1 MSDSPYMDEL
11 PHPDQETI
19 DSMLRSAKEQL
30 KVRQKEMSFTLPAST
45 AVPVPLP
52 VPLPPVPLPPVPPPP
67 EFSPEKM
74 QQMMDLQARIQKS
87 LAGSTLLSG
96 LLNGGSSFPHVRP
109 PIGGIIMDEQG
120 RTVTVEGK
128 AIELTP
134 NQPTLKANIINKQRK
149 QLKQTGTTT
158 ASTTPTTTL
167 TTGSDHTPLNE
178 SLPES
183 TRHQDSR
190 IRIRNLQRMPRKFRF
205 NEKGK
210 YIKIANRQRAKVKL
224 EELRLQVAESSK
236 KTGIYFSSKLAL
248 VVSSKDKGDPASVP
262 DLEWWDAELV
272 NRYDILDRSTSL
284 EAKFPFVTSLIEHP
298 IQVDAPNKPKNVPM
312 APVMLTTRERK
323 KLKRQIKKE
332 QEQERQEKI
341 QFGLLPKPEP
351 KVRISNLMRVLGS
364 EAVADPTKMEAHVR
378 AQMAQRQRA
387 HEATNEARKLKPN
400 QRIAK
405 KARKYEEDLT
415 NGVQIAVFRVL
426 SLANPAHKFKV
437 EASAEKFQFT
447 GCLLLFRDFSLVVV
461 EGGSKGIRKY
471 KHLLVN
477 RIKWTGNKIDPGS
490 DEEATPIIM
499 NTAANTHC
507 SVIWEGKNAFSSFN
521 DWTVKICPSETVAR
535 EFLRLRSCE
544 HYWDLAVNQMIIN
557 QEEVI

>member
-1 MSDSPYMDEL
+1 MSDSPQLDEH
-11 PHPDQETI
+11 PHPDQKTI

-30 KVRQKEMSFTLPAST
+30 IVRQKELSFS
-45 AVPVPLP
+45 LP
-52 VPLPPVPLPPVPPPP
+52 VPPVITPAPPPIPPPVI
-67 EFSPEKM
+67 SHQKM

-96 LLNGGSSFPHVRP
+96 LINGGGNLPIVRP
-109 PIGGIIMDEQG
+109 PVGGVIMNEQG

-134 NQPTLKANIINKQRK
+134 NQPTLKANIVNKQRTQFK
-149 QLKQTGTTT
+149 QP
-158 ASTTPTTTL
+158 TP
-167 TTGSDHTPLNE
+167 GDKPSQPE
-178 SLPES
+178 SIPES
-183 TRHQDSR
+183 TRFQDAR
-190 IRIRNLQRMPRKFRF
+190 LRIRNTQRMPRKFHF

-210 YIKIANRQRAKVKL
+210 YIRIANRQRAKVKL
-224 EELRLQVAESSK
+224 EELRLKVAESSK

-248 VVSSKDKGDPASVP
+248 VVSSKDKGDPTSVP
-262 DLEWWDAELV
+262 DIEWWDAELV
-272 NRYDILDRSTSL
+272 DSYDVLVHPTSL
-284 EAKFPFVTSLIEHP
+284 ETKFPYVSSLIEHP
-298 IQVDAPNKPKNVPM
+298 IQVDAPNKPKNVPLV
-312 APVMLTTRERK
+312 PVMLTTRERK

-332 QEQERQEKI
+332 KEQERMEKI

-351 KVRISNLMRVLGS
+351 KVRISNLMRVLGN

-387 HEATNEARKLKPN
+387 HEATNEARKLRPD

-415 NGVQIAVFRVL
+415 NGAQIAVFRIL
-426 SLANPAHKFKV
+426 SLTNPAHKFKV
-437 EASAEKFQFT
+437 EASAEKFQFS

-461 EGGSKGIRKY
+461 EGGPKGIRKY
-471 KHLLVN
+471 KHLLLN
-477 RIKWTGNKIDPGS
+477 RIKWSGNRVEPGS
-490 DEEATPIIM
+490 DDESTPAVV
-499 NTAANTHC
+499 NAAASTHC
-507 SVIWEGKNAFSSFN
+507 SVIWEGKNAFASFN
-521 DWTVKICPSETVAR
+521 GWTVKVCPSETVAR